1 MGKKIV
7 LRSVKSQA
15 DFFLLHH
22 FPHVDEGISHSTQG
36 RVNAYISNISNFL
49 KAESRIMAEDYHLAL
64 IIGQLAYKFPD
75 ILLDLSFYKMILNIC
90 FSKFL

>member
-7 LRSVKSQA
+7 LRLIKSQA

-22 FPHVDEGISHSTQG
+22 LPHVDEGISHSTQG
-36 RVNAYISNISNFL
+36 RVNAHISNISYFL
-49 KAESRIMAEDYHLAL
+49 KAETRIMTKYDYLTL
-64 IIGQLAYKFPD
+64 IVGKLAYQFPD
-75 ILLDLSFYKMILNIC
+75 ILLDLSFNKMILHVC